1 MELPETLAALT
12 AFGALFG
19 FATWRGGRPHEPG
32 RLPLVPMGVVQF
44 VALVGAVLMLAHVVT
59 LLTGTPFGRQ

>member
-1 MELPETLAALT
+1 LDLPETLAALT

-19 FATWRGGRPHEPG
+19 FAAWRGRRPHEPG
-32 RLPLVPMGVVQF
+32 RLPLVPLGAVQF
-44 VALVGAVLMLAHVVT
+44 VALVGAVLMLAHLVT